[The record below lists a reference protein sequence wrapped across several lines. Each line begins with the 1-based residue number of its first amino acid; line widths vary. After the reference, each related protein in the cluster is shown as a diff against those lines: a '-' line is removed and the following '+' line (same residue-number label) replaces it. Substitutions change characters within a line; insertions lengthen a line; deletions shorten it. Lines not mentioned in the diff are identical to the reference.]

1 MYFHSAQGLSSREG
15 RIRDTGPVKPQFTT
29 KKYEVLTE
37 LLKAELGRFS
47 EKKKKGRTTK
57 SKKNKKKKK

>member
-1 MYFHSAQGLSSREG
+1 MYFHSAQGLSSRKG
-15 RIRDTGPVKPQFTT
+15 RIRDTDPVKPQFTT

-47 EKKKKGRTTK
+47 EKKKGRTTK
-57 SKKNKKKKK
+57 SKKNKKK